1 LGYQQFGISP
11 QLVERIKLKMKNST
25 VKDRIKNMINGIS
38 KQELQDTAVV
48 RKLVRNASGVLNEK
62 LTSTQEDQIVKF
74 IIAQKIDP
82 NNTFHLIRLW
92 GMFR

>member
-1 LGYQQFGISP
+1 MGYQQFGISP
-11 QLVERIKLKMKNST
+11 QLVERIKLKMKNSA

-48 RKLVRNASGVLNEK
+48 RRLVKNASGVLNEK

>member
-1 LGYQQFGISP
+1 MGYQQFGISP
-11 QLVERIKLKMKNST
+11 QLVERIKLKMKNAT
-25 VKDRIKNMINGIS
+25 VKDRIKNMINGVS

>member
-1 LGYQQFGISP
+1 MGYQQFGISP
-11 QLVERIKLKMKNST
+11 QLVDRIKLKMKNST
-25 VKDRIKNMINGIS
+25 VKDRIKSMIEGIS
-38 KQELQDTAVV
+38 KQELQDPAVV
-48 RKLVRNASGVLNEK
+48 RRLVRKTSGVLNEK
-62 LTSTQEDQIVKF
+62 LTSTQEEQIVKF

>member
-1 LGYQQFGISP
+1 MGYQQYGISP
-11 QLVERIKLKMKNST
+11 QLVERIKTKMKNT
-25 VKDRIKNMINGIS
+25 AVKERIKNMINGVS

-48 RKLVRNASGVLNEK
+48 RRLVKNAASVLNEK
-62 LTSTQEDQIVKF
+62 LSSAQEEQIVKF
-74 IIAQKIDP
+74 VIAQKIDP

>member
-11 QLVERIKLKMKNST
+11 ALVDRIKLKMKNPA
-25 VKDRIKNMINGIS
+25 VKERIKNMINGIS

-48 RKLVRNASGVLNEK
+48 RRLVRNASAVMNEK
-62 LTSTQEDQIVKF
+62 LTSSQEEQIVKF
-74 IIAQKIDP
+74 VIAQKIDP
-82 NNTFHLIRLW
+82 GNTFHLIRLW

>member
-1 LGYQQFGISP
+1 MGYQQFGISP
-11 QLVERIKLKMKNST
+11 QLVERIKLKMKNAT
-25 VKDRIKNMINGIS
+25 VKDRIKNMINGVS

-48 RKLVRNASGVLNEK
+48 RRLVRNAAGVLNEK

>member
-1 LGYQQFGISP
+1 MGYQQFGISP
-11 QLVERIKLKMKNST
+11 QLVDRIKLKMKKST

-38 KQELQDTAVV
+38 KQELQDAAVV
-48 RKLVRNASGVLNEK
+48 RRLVRNASGVLNEK
-62 LTSTQEDQIVKF
+62 LTSTQEEQIVKF

>member
-11 QLVERIKLKMKNST
+11 QLVERIKLKMKNAT
-25 VKDRIKNMINGIS
+25 VKDRIKNMINGVS

-48 RKLVRNASGVLNEK
+48 RRLVRNASGVLNEK